1 MGRTIQ
7 PEILDSNHPSNLPP
21 SREDPDSG
29 GSGRDSHESGGD
41 RGAELG
47 NRGGLLTKNKI

>member
-7 PEILDSNHPSNLPP
+7 PESLKSNHSRNLPP
-21 SREDPDSG
+21 NLEDPDSG

-41 RGAELG
+41 RGVELG